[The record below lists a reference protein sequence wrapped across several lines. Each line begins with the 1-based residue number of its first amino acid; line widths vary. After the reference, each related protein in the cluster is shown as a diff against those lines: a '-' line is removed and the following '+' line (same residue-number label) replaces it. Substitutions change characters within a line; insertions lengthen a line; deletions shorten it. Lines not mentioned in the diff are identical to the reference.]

1 MVEVFGFLIIVLAWI
16 LIFFISGTIH
26 EHRML
31 KTYKDK
37 LINEYGSCNKREYKD
52 EEFSHIDA
60 YFKKHKTEYY
70 LDDITWN
77 DLNMD
82 DVFRQM
88 DYAKSSAGDE
98 YLYYLL
104 RTPVT
109 EYRDWTSFEEKVA
122 YFMTHEKERVAL
134 QLALHKMGRTGKYSI
149 YDYLDNLE
157 SLGKRSSIKSI
168 AVDLLLLASIGL
180 MFFNLSLGLV
190 IFFIT
195 LLFNVK

>member
-1 MVEVFGFLIIVLAWI
+1 MVEVFGFLIIVLVWI
-16 LIFFISGTIH
+16 LIFFISGAIN
-26 EHRML
+26 ERKML
-31 KTYKDK
+31 KSYKEK
-37 LINEYGSCNKREYKD
+37 LITEYGSNNKREYKN
-52 EEFSHIDA
+52 EEFSHINA
-60 YFKKHKTEYY
+60 YYKKHKSGYY

-82 DVFRQM
+82 DIYKQM

-104 RTPVT
+104 RTPKT
-109 EYRDWTSFEEKVA
+109 EMSDWTDYEDKVS

-157 SLGKRSSIKSI
+157 GLGKRSSIKSK
-168 AVDLLLLASIGL
+168 L
-180 MFFNLSLGLV
+180 NR
-190 IFFIT
+190 
-195 LLFNVK
+195 